1 MTGAS
6 NLELCLGI
14 SLSDLHQSSIA
25 SAGLLQKVT
34 DICNLLWHLEILW
47 TNAINLNLLTRK
59 YPVLVLIV
67 ELEVD
72 EEADVGERNCFVCL
86 VKK

>member
-47 TNAINLNLLTRK
+47 TNALLNLQDNRK
-59 YPVLVLIV
+59 KLRERVHVYREYPAITKEQQSSSKRL
-67 ELEVD
+67 
-72 EEADVGERNCFVCL
+72 
-86 VKK
+86 